1 MRLAFSA
8 NCSEFY
14 PHLIKP
20 FEILAEVSTPDG
32 SRIRLHKHDGE
43 FYIKHNGRQLMST
56 IATVSELLL
65 ADIGCRHL
73 RNLSKPRVLI
83 GGLGLGYTLKR
94 VLEIVG
100 PGAVVHVSELLPEIV
115 QWNRD
120 FLRGVNGSLIEDPR
134 VKVIIK
140 DVFDVIR
147 GAKGEHAY
155 DSILL
160 DTDHTPSSWVQS
172 KNSRLY
178 ERAGFNWV
186 TRALRANGLVAYWS
200 AGAEPDF
207 VHNLSRAGFRVQT
220 YEAKAH
226 PTAKRAVHRIYL
238 GQALPKALPSAS
250 EAEPEK
256 AQSRQKPVA
265 PKEGTYGGKSFAQR
279 KTPTRGRADTQH
291 ARRLERIKKGGSP
304 FVSPAF
310 IEGLEK
316 KARRKAESK
325 PRR

>member
-1 MRLAFSA
+1 
-8 NCSEFY
+8 
-14 PHLIKP
+14 
-20 FEILAEVSTPDG
+20 
-32 SRIRLHKHDGE
+32 
-43 FYIKHNGRQLMST
+43 
-56 IATVSELLL
+56 
-65 ADIGCRHL
+65 
-73 RNLSKPRVLI
+73 
-83 GGLGLGYTLKR
+83 
-94 VLEIVG
+94 
-100 PGAVVHVSELLPEIV
+100 VHVSELLPEIV

-120 FLRGVNGSLIEDPR
+120 FLREVNGSLIEDPR
-134 VKVIIK
+134 VQVIVK

-147 GAKGEHAY
+147 GAKGDHAY

-178 ERAGFNWV
+178 QRAGFTSV
-186 TRALRANGLVAYWS
+186 MRALRANGLVAYWS

-238 GQALPKALPSAS
+238 GQVLPKSIPAAS
-250 EAEPEK
+250 EVEPVK
-256 AQSRQKPVA
+256 AQASHQSTA
-265 PKEGTYGGKSFAQR
+265 PKEGSHARKPFAQR

-291 ARRLERIKKGGSP
+291 ARMLERIKKGGSP

-316 KARRKAESK
+316 KARRNAESK
-325 PRR
+325 RRK

>member
-1 MRLAFSA
+1 
-8 NCSEFY
+8 
-14 PHLIKP
+14 
-20 FEILAEVSTPDG
+20 
-32 SRIRLHKHDGE
+32 
-43 FYIKHNGRQLMST
+43 
-56 IATVSELLL
+56 
-65 ADIGCRHL
+65 
-73 RNLSKPRVLI
+73 VLI

-120 FLRGVNGSLIEDPR
+120 FLQSVNGPLLADPR

-140 DVFDVIR
+140 DVFEVIR

-172 KNSRLY
+172 KNARLY
-178 ERAGFNWV
+178 ERAGFTSV
-186 TRALRANGLVAYWS
+186 ARALRPNGLVAYWS
-200 AGAEPDF
+200 AGAEPEF
-207 VHNLSRAGFRVQT
+207 VQNLGRAGFRVQT

-226 PTAKRAVHRIYL
+226 ATAKRAVHRIYL
-238 GQALPKALPSAS
+238 GQMLPKPA
-250 EAEPEK
+250 PEEGAQKSGSVSQPGVGPGVK
-256 AQSRQKPVA
+256 AA
-265 PKEGTYGGKSFAQR
+265 AAGGKSAGGR
-279 KTPTRGRADTQH
+279 KTPVRGRVETQH
-291 ARRLERIKKGGSP
+291 ARRLEKIKKGGSP

-310 IEGLEK
+310 VDGLEK
-316 KARRKAESK
+316 KAMLRAESR

>member
-1 MRLAFSA
+1 M
-8 NCSEFY
+8 
-14 PHLIKP
+14 IKP
-20 FEILAEVSTPDG
+20 FEILAEVASPDG
-32 SRIRLHKHDGE
+32 SRIRLHRHDGE
-43 FYIKHNGRQLMST
+43 FYIKHNGRNLMST

-100 PGAVVHVSELLPEIV
+100 PAAVVHVSELLPEIV

-120 FLRGVNGSLIEDPR
+120 FLQSVNGPLLADPR

-140 DVFDVIR
+140 DVFEVIR

-172 KNSRLY
+172 KNARLY
-178 ERAGFNWV
+178 ERAGFNSV
-186 TRALRANGLVAYWS
+186 ARALRPNGLVAYWS
-200 AGAEPDF
+200 AGAEPEF
-207 VHNLSRAGFRVQT
+207 VQNLGRAGFRVQT

-226 PTAKRAVHRIYL
+226 ATAKRAVHRIYL
-238 GQALPKALPSAS
+238 GQMLPKPA
-250 EAEPEK
+250 PEEGSQKSGSVSQPGVGPGVK
-256 AQSRQKPVA
+256 AA
-265 PKEGTYGGKSFAQR
+265 AAGGKSAGGR
-279 KTPTRGRADTQH
+279 KTPVRGRVETQH
-291 ARRLERIKKGGSP
+291 ARRLEKIKKGGSP

-310 IEGLEK
+310 VDGLEK
-316 KARRKAESK
+316 KAMLRAESR

>member
-1 MRLAFSA
+1 V
-8 NCSEFY
+8 
-14 PHLIKP
+14 LIKP
-20 FEILAEVSTPDG
+20 FEILAEVASPDG
-32 SRIRLHKHDGE
+32 SRIRLHRHDGE
-43 FYIKHNGRQLMST
+43 FYIKHNGRNLMST

-120 FLRGVNGSLIEDPR
+120 FLQGVNGPLLADPR

-140 DVFDVIR
+140 DVFEVIR

-172 KNSRLY
+172 KNARLY
-178 ERAGFNWV
+178 ERAGFNSV
-186 TRALRANGLVAYWS
+186 ARALRPNGLVAYWS
-200 AGAEPDF
+200 AGAEPEF
-207 VHNLSRAGFRVQT
+207 VQNLGRAGFRVQT

-226 PTAKRAVHRIYL
+226 ATAKRAVHRIYL
-238 GQALPKALPSAS
+238 GQLLPKPGPGEGA
-250 EAEPEK
+250 
-256 AQSRQKPVA
+256 QKPGGA
-265 PKEGTYGGKSFAQR
+265 PRTSVGAGVGARGKAGAGAGRPSGAR
-279 KTPTRGRADTQH
+279 KTPVRGRVETQH
-291 ARRLERIKKGGSP
+291 ARRLEKIKKGGSP

-310 IEGLEK
+310 VEGLEK
-316 KARRKAESK
+316 KALRRAESR

>member
-1 MRLAFSA
+1 
-8 NCSEFY
+8 
-14 PHLIKP
+14 LIKP
-20 FEILAEVSTPDG
+20 FEILAEVASPDG
-32 SRIRLHKHDGE
+32 SRIRLHRHDGE
-43 FYIKHNGRQLMST
+43 FYIKHNGRNLMST

-120 FLRGVNGSLIEDPR
+120 FLQSVNGPLLSDPR

-140 DVFDVIR
+140 DVFEVIR

-172 KNSRLY
+172 KNARLY
-178 ERAGFNWV
+178 ERAGFNSV
-186 TRALRANGLVAYWS
+186 ARALRPNGLVAYWS
-200 AGAEPDF
+200 AGAEPEF
-207 VHNLSRAGFRVQT
+207 VQNLGRAGFRVQT

-226 PTAKRAVHRIYL
+226 ATAKRAVHRIYL
-238 GQALPKALPSAS
+238 GQMLPKPAPEDAAQKSGGAS
-250 EAEPEK
+250 RPGVG
-256 AQSRQKPVA
+256 P
-265 PKEGTYGGKSFAQR
+265 GGKPAAAAGKSAGGR
-279 KTPTRGRADTQH
+279 KTPVRGRVETQH
-291 ARRLERIKKGGSP
+291 ARRLEKIKKGGSP

-310 IEGLEK
+310 VDGLEK
-316 KARRKAESK
+316 KALRRAESR
-325 PRR
+325 PHR

>member
-1 MRLAFSA
+1 M
-8 NCSEFY
+8 
-14 PHLIKP
+14 IKP

-120 FLRGVNGSLIEDPR
+120 FLQGVNGSLIDDPR
-134 VKVIIK
+134 VKIIIK

-147 GAKGEHAY
+147 GAKGDHAY

-178 ERAGFNWV
+178 ERAGFTSV

-200 AGAEPDF
+200 AGDEPDF

-238 GQALPKALPSAS
+238 GQALPKPAPSH
-250 EAEPEK
+250 EAEPEIT
-256 AQSRQKPVA
+256 ASRQKPAA
-265 PKEGTYGGKSFAQR
+265 PKAGSSGGKPFGQR

-316 KARRKAESK
+316 KARRKAESR

>member
-1 MRLAFSA
+1 
-8 NCSEFY
+8 
-14 PHLIKP
+14 
-20 FEILAEVSTPDG
+20 
-32 SRIRLHKHDGE
+32 
-43 FYIKHNGRQLMST
+43 MST

-120 FLRGVNGSLIEDPR
+120 FLQSVNGPLLSDPR

-140 DVFDVIR
+140 DVLEVIR

-172 KNSRLY
+172 KNARLY
-178 ERAGFNWV
+178 ERAGFNSV
-186 TRALRANGLVAYWS
+186 ARALRPNGLVAYWS
-200 AGAEPDF
+200 AGAEPEF
-207 VHNLSRAGFRVQT
+207 VQNLGRAGFRVQT

-226 PTAKRAVHRIYL
+226 ATAKRAVHRIYL
-238 GQALPKALPSAS
+238 GQMLPKPAPEDAARKSGGPSRPGVGS
-250 EAEPEK
+250 
-256 AQSRQKPVA
+256 
-265 PKEGTYGGKSFAQR
+265 GGKPAAAGGESAGGR
-279 KTPTRGRADTQH
+279 KTPVRGRVETQH
-291 ARRLERIKKGGSP
+291 ARRLEKIKKGGSP

-310 IEGLEK
+310 VDGLEK
-316 KARRKAESK
+316 KALRRAESR

>member
-1 MRLAFSA
+1 
-8 NCSEFY
+8 
-14 PHLIKP
+14 LIKP
-20 FEILAEVSTPDG
+20 FEILAEVASPDG
-32 SRIRLHKHDGE
+32 SRIRLHRHDGE
-43 FYIKHNGRQLMST
+43 FYIKHNGRNLMST

-100 PGAVVHVSELLPEIV
+100 PAAVVHVSELLPEIV

-120 FLRGVNGSLIEDPR
+120 FLQSVNGPLLADPR

-140 DVFDVIR
+140 DVFEVIR

-172 KNSRLY
+172 KNARLY
-178 ERAGFNWV
+178 ERAGFNSV
-186 TRALRANGLVAYWS
+186 ARALRPNGLVAYWS
-200 AGAEPDF
+200 AGAEPEF
-207 VHNLSRAGFRVQT
+207 VQNLGRAGFRVQT

-226 PTAKRAVHRIYL
+226 ATAKRAVHRIYL
-238 GQALPKALPSAS
+238 GQMLPKPAPEEGAQKSGSVSLPGVGS
-250 EAEPEK
+250 
-256 AQSRQKPVA
+256 
-265 PKEGTYGGKSFAQR
+265 GGKAAAAAGKSAGGR
-279 KTPTRGRADTQH
+279 KTPVRGRVETQH
-291 ARRLERIKKGGSP
+291 ARRLEKIKNGGSP

-310 IEGLEK
+310 VEGLEK
-316 KARRKAESK
+316 KALRRAESR

>member
-1 MRLAFSA
+1 
-8 NCSEFY
+8 
-14 PHLIKP
+14 LIKP
-20 FEILAEVSTPDG
+20 FEILAEVASPDG
-32 SRIRLHKHDGE
+32 SRIRLHRHDGE
-43 FYIKHNGRQLMST
+43 FYIKHNGRNLMST

-100 PGAVVHVSELLPEIV
+100 PAAVVHVSELLPEIV

-120 FLRGVNGSLIEDPR
+120 FLQSVNGPLLADPR

-140 DVFDVIR
+140 DVFEVIR

-160 DTDHTPSSWVQS
+160 DTYHTPSSWVQS
-172 KNSRLY
+172 KNARLY
-178 ERAGFNWV
+178 ERAGFNSV
-186 TRALRANGLVAYWS
+186 ARALRPNGLVAYWS
-200 AGAEPDF
+200 AGAEPEF
-207 VHNLSRAGFRVQT
+207 VQNLGRAGFRVQT

-226 PTAKRAVHRIYL
+226 ATAKRAVHRIYL
-238 GQALPKALPSAS
+238 GQMLPKPA
-250 EAEPEK
+250 PEEGAQKSGSVSRPGVGPGGK
-256 AQSRQKPVA
+256 AA
-265 PKEGTYGGKSFAQR
+265 AAGGKSAGGR
-279 KTPTRGRADTQH
+279 KTPVRGRVETQH
-291 ARRLERIKKGGSP
+291 ARRLEKIKKGGSP

-310 IEGLEK
+310 VDGLEK
-316 KARRKAESK
+316 KAMLRAESR

>member
-1 MRLAFSA
+1 
-8 NCSEFY
+8 
-14 PHLIKP
+14 
-20 FEILAEVSTPDG
+20 
-32 SRIRLHKHDGE
+32 
-43 FYIKHNGRQLMST
+43 MST

-115 QWNRD
+115 QWNRE
-120 FLRGVNGSLIEDPR
+120 FLESVNGRLLADPR

-140 DVFDVIR
+140 DVFEVVR

-172 KNSRLY
+172 KNARLY
-178 ERAGFNWV
+178 ERAGFTSV
-186 TRALRANGLVAYWS
+186 ARALRPNGLVAYWS
-200 AGAEPDF
+200 AGAEPEF
-207 VHNLSRAGFRVQT
+207 VQRLGHAGFRVQT

-226 PTAKRAVHRIYL
+226 ATAKRAVHRIYL
-238 GQALPKALPSAS
+238 GQMLPKPAREAGAQTAGGAS
-250 EAEPEK
+250 RPAVG
-256 AQSRQKPVA
+256 AVGKPA
-265 PKEGTYGGKSFAQR
+265 AAAGKPAGGR
-279 KTPTRGRADTQH
+279 RIPVRGPVETQH
-291 ARRLERIKKGGSP
+291 ARRLEKIKKGGSP

-310 IEGLEK
+310 VEGLEK
-316 KARRKAESK
+316 KALRRAESR